1 MVNRLYTWCSKH
13 IIELCKTISQF
24 VALKQHNYNS
34 FKYGTV
40 AGCGAGILSAC

>member
-24 VALKQHNYNS
+24 VALKLHNYN
-34 FKYGTV
+34 FNYGTV
-40 AGCGAGILSAC
+40 AGYGARILSAC